1 MTAASK
7 HISRFLEPMLIL
19 VTGGAASG
27 KSELAERIVC
37 ELADGKPMLYVAAME
52 TEGEEAQKRIARHR
66 ALRAGKGFTTW
77 EHAKRFDTMTVPS
90 GYTAAL
96 FECMSNALANE
107 MFSPDG
113 AGDNWKHSIVSGIR
127 ALQASCEHVVVVSN
141 DIFTDG
147 VTYDEWTMRYLHALG
162 CLNQYLAEQ
171 ADWVIESVCG
181 IPIVHKKRENT

>member
-1 MTAASK
+1 
-7 HISRFLEPMLIL
+7 MLVL

-37 ELADGKPMLYVAAME
+37 ELAKGKPMLYVAAME

-66 ALRAGKGFTTW
+66 ALRAGKGFTTL
-77 EHAKRFDTMTVPS
+77 EHAKRFDTMTVPD
-90 GYTAAL
+90 GYAAAL

-113 AGDNWKHSIVSGIR
+113 AGEHWEQSIVSGIR

-147 VTYDEWTMRYLHALG
+147 GTYDAWTMRYLHALG
-162 CLNQYLAEQ
+162 RMNQLLAAQ
-171 ADWVIESVCG
+171 ADWVVESVCG
-181 IPIVHKKRENT
+181 IPIVHKKRENI